1 MNIHSHVTARFLYLW
16 LAGAY
21 VSFSKRTGEHTPSKR
36 LHHLRGQDTH
46 STSITTRTHYSSL
59 KSGLL
64 ISQKPCMLATRMAPP
79 KTYGRTEGGAR
90 RRNGKAGAQTSGVRN
105 FHSKF
110 VDSLSERQLDDG
122 SAYRARASLT
132 A

>member
-1 MNIHSHVTARFLYLW
+1 
-16 LAGAY
+16 
-21 VSFSKRTGEHTPSKR
+21 
-36 LHHLRGQDTH
+36 
-46 STSITTRTHYSSL
+46 
-59 KSGLL
+59 
-64 ISQKPCMLATRMAPP
+64 MAPP

-132 A
+132 AD